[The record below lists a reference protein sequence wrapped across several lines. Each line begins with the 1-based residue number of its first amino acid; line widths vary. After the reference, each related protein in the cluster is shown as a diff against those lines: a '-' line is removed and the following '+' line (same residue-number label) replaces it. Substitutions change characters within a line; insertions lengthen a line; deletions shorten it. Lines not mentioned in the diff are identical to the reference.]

1 MGSAH
6 VVLRRDQAMDVR
18 HSLAFA
24 RAVAGAAL
32 ASVALHASPASAEEP
47 QVVASDPTV
56 VLDMSVSFDH
66 SCVITVDGTIHC
78 WQSGETTMEEP
89 PAGAFSALSVGSDAC
104 ALDGSGAVTCWGEGL
119 ESPDGRFT
127 SISVGRERA
136 CGVRLDG
143 TISCWSRGGDVEEHD
158 GSFVTVSVGLATVCA
173 IESDA
178 HLECWPAADDSD
190 GLPAI
195 PGTFESV
202 DVGDERACAIRTGGE
217 LVWWTADGGQEPS
230 PDGTFTAV
238 SGPCAIRTD

>member
-1 MGSAH
+1 MSAVGSGVLRDPSAAPSSGDTSARPAAMASVH
-6 VVLRRDQAMDVR
+6 VVLTRDQAMR
-18 HSLAFA
+18 PRPSLAVA
-24 RAVAGAAL
+24 LAVAAAAF

-56 VLDMSVSFDH
+56 VLDMGVSFDH

-136 CGVRLDG
+136 CG
-143 TISCWSRGGDVEEHD
+143 
-158 GSFVTVSVGLATVCA
+158 
-173 IESDA
+173 
-178 HLECWPAADDSD
+178 
-190 GLPAI
+190 
-195 PGTFESV
+195 
-202 DVGDERACAIRTGGE
+202 
-217 LVWWTADGGQEPS
+217 
-230 PDGTFTAV
+230 
-238 SGPCAIRTD
+238 